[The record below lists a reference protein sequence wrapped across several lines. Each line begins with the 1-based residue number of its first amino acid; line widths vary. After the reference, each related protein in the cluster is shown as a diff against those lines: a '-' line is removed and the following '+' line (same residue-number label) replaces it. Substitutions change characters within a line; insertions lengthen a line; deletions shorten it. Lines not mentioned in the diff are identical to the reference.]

1 MGFLLVVLKKIRRK
15 KVVCICWRNSG
26 LSAFFGSLLLSLF
39 CERGRKKEGRGERE
53 REQQERRRRR
63 ERETE
68 TDVHSLNVSAR
79 CQLRLQA
86 AGKSKCSPA
95 FPIGGLDVGRLGLGG
110 GKRVGRKRRRAR
122 VV

>member
-1 MGFLLVVLKKIRRK
+1 MGFLLVVLKKIEGK

-53 REQQERRRRR
+53 REREQQERRRRRR

-68 TDVHSLNVSAR
+68 TDVHRLNVSAR
-79 CQLRLQA
+79 CQLRSEA

-95 FPIGGLDVGRLGLGG
+95 FPIGGLM
-110 GKRVGRKRRRAR
+110 
-122 VV
+122 